1 MNNSIKLL
9 LNSLC
14 NAGLQP
20 LAIRPNSKAP
30 LHKRWQV
37 DVISLDALL
46 SSKSSTF
53 GLRMGD
59 NGLNCI
65 DVDSKNH
72 PSPELMRNEFFE
84 LLKQSGFD
92 DSKVLIQETPSTGAH
107 LIYRADS
114 PRKSEVLSRTKDK
127 STLVEVR
134 GSKTQVLMYETE
146 KFERIPYLK
155 TLSEEEEEILYS
167 IARSF
172 DEAPNEPSNYKDYNS
187 SYSSLFLLEQKGWT
201 VVGEDDLAT
210 LVLRPGDTSSK
221 TSGKVF
227 LNSNKFYC
235 FSTST
240 PFEPNRA
247 HSAADI
253 TITLDYNGDQKEF
266 ERAMGFSK
274 RTVTEEPNRKYFAT
288 STVSDMR
295 ILSQKEPPKMLL
307 GGLIHEKENAI
318 LFASTNAGKSIFG
331 LQIAKA
337 VSEGKAVCEA
347 LPNELEPLATALF
360 DFELSPQQLAQ
371 RIKNATDDYPR
382 LRFFH
387 PTGDVYAKPEEI
399 CAHIESAIVEHGAQF
414 VVIDNIS
421 MLAYDNESAADA
433 KLLVQGLKE
442 LRQRHNLTLL
452 LIGHSPK
459 KAKNTPIEIKDLAG
473 SAMVGNMFDA
483 VIGLNWST
491 HGPQHRYIK
500 QLKVRTGAY
509 EFAEDNVLGCC
520 IVAND
525 TLGVYFEFHGT
536 STEGSHLQ
544 ASAGRE
550 ERDEEIMRLHEEGHS
565 TRSIANQVGLGK
577 SRVSDII
584 KSKKGVRPLE

>member
-1 MNNSIKLL
+1 MTKTSFLLETLIK
-9 LNSLC
+9 S
-14 NAGLQP
+14 GYQP
-20 LAIRPNSKAP
+20 LAIEPNGKGPVHKAWTT
-30 LHKRWQV
+30 RT
-37 DVISLDALL
+37 ISIDELT
-46 SSKSSTF
+46 SRNSGRF
-53 GLRMGD
+53 GLRMGGH
-59 NGLNCI
+59 GLNCI

-72 PSPELMRNEFFE
+72 PSPELMRKEFFE
-84 LLKQSGFD
+84 MLKQSGFD

-146 KFERIPYLK
+146 KFERIPELK
-155 TLSEEEEEILYS
+155 TLSKGEEQILYS

-187 SYSSLFLLEQKGWT
+187 SYSSLHLLQQKGWT

-227 LNSNKFYC
+227 HDSNKFYC
-235 FSTST
+235 FSAST
-240 PFEPNRA
+240 AFEPNRA

-253 TITLDYNGDQKEF
+253 TITLDYHGDQKEF

-274 RTVTEEPNRKYFAT
+274 KTITEELNRKYFAT

-318 LFASTNAGKSIFG
+318 LFASTNAGKSILG

-347 LPNELEPLATALF
+347 LPNELEPIATALF

-387 PTGDVYAKPEEI
+387 PTGDVYAKPEDI
-399 CAHIESAIVEHGAQF
+399 CLHIESAIVEHGAQF

-442 LRQRHNLTLL
+442 LRQRHDLTLL

-483 VIGLNWST
+483 VIGLNWSS

-544 ASAGRE
+544 ALADNR
-550 ERDEEIMRLHEEGHS
+550 ERDEEIIRLHEGGQSHRDIS
-565 TRSIANQVGLGK
+565 AIVGIGK
-577 SRVSDII
+577 SRVGEII
-584 KSKKGVRPLE
+584 KKYKSVRPPE